1 MITQDDDQIIGAWG
15 LIDADLVTGDPGQE
29 ELDVVFILT
38 KTSYYFA
45 RYDDDLDT
53 ITDYEQVMMIMM
65 MIVIMIMIMTITDY
79 EQVALEDILKIEFGL
94 PEQTFSLFNKGS
106 RNQHRA

>member
-53 ITDYEQVMMIMM
+53 ITH
-65 MIVIMIMIMTITDY
+65 Y

>member
-53 ITDYEQVMMIMM
+53 ITDYEQV
-65 MIVIMIMIMTITDY
+65 
-79 EQVALEDILKIEFGL
+79 ALEDILKIEFGL
-94 PEQTFSLFNKGS
+94 PEQTFSLFNKGR